1 MKENLVRDPK
11 TSAIINTNSAA
22 IRAAQ
27 AKKRQEVENKNRID
41 TLESD
46 VSEIKDMLKQIVSKL
61 NG

>member
-1 MKENLVRDPK
+1 MRDPK

-22 IRAAQ
+22 IKAAQ
-27 AKKRQEVENKNRID
+27 AKKKREIENKKRID